1 MFPVVMGVQ
10 SAYCPEQLKL
20 TVLYEGN
27 GFIFEPQVSVYISIN
42 FILEL

>member
-1 MFPVVMGVQ
+1 MGVK

-27 GFIFEPQVSVYISIN
+27 GFIFEAQVSVCIYID